1 MSTISHNNASRP
13 LSMGNPWGAVA
24 PRAHKGNEE
33 FKLVPDSVQLSPK
46 QPTPAASP
54 RERGAEP
61 PMASLEALGQ
71 STALMAAG
79 GVSGAAPMMVLL
91 LGSDD
96 SSKENQAKK
105 LAENL
110 GLVHLNM
117 GDLIK
122 AEVAS
127 GSDLGRA
134 LESSLE
140 DGQRSPAVLLYELVA
155 DRVRQDDCKEQGF
168 VLDAYPEDLKDH
180 KAEDLLRE
188 LDGLRLIQLAD
199 GDNCPGCIPLLEAAQ
214 KQGAYYEVD
223 DEDNEQDT
231 ADVLEALV
239 DNFQSTPVRMMPVE

>member
-1 MSTISHNNASRP
+1 
-13 LSMGNPWGAVA
+13 MGNPWGAVA
-24 PRAHKGNEE
+24 PRAHMGNEE
-33 FKLVPDSVQLSPK
+33 YKLVPDSFQLSPNEK
-46 QPTPAASP
+46 TTPVCSP
-54 RERGAEP
+54 QRSSAEP
-61 PMASLEALGQ
+61 PMASLEALGR

-79 GVSGAAPMMVLL
+79 SASPVAPMMVLL
-91 LGSDD
+91 LGSDS

-105 LAENL
+105 LAESL
-110 GLVHLNM
+110 GLVHINM

-122 AEVAS
+122 EEVAS

-134 LESSLE
+134 IECSLE

-155 DRVRQDDCKEQGF
+155 DRVRQDDIKERGF

-180 KAEDLLRE
+180 KAEDLLKE

-214 KQGAYYEVD
+214 KRGAYYEVD
-223 DEDNEQDT
+223 DEDDEQDT

-239 DNFQSTPVRMMPVE
+239 DNFQSSPIRMMPVE